1 MAEIVFPL
9 LVCLALL
16 LLLAL
21 VLLPLI
27 LGFVDFRHG
36 PITQIPLLSGR

>member
-16 LLLAL
+16 LLLA
-21 VLLPLI
+21 LLPLI

-36 PITQIPLLSGR
+36 PITQIPLLIGR